1 MNVGQIRLLVRV
13 AGLVRSCSTK
23 AAVVRG
29 PSPGPGRSTWVR
41 HTGAVVYT
49 VAYPAGG
56 KAMDGVAS
64 QTRKALASL
73 DERLAE
79 AGTDKTQI
87 LEATVFLADMSTFQE
102 MDQVWVDYIPEGS
115 PPSRATVGVD
125 LGGEILV
132 EMKITASVP

>member
-1 MNVGQIRLLVRV
+1 
-13 AGLVRSCSTK
+13 
-23 AAVVRG
+23 
-29 PSPGPGRSTWVR
+29 
-41 HTGAVVYT
+41 
-49 VAYPAGG
+49 
-56 KAMDGVAS
+56 MDGVAS